1 MIDRTHP
8 LTIAPRR
15 DRERQPRL
23 GSLRSAIRQRR
34 RPQADATHRRVAP
47 RELPFA
53 GARMLRDLL
62 RTEGFAVGRKH
73 MTTLMRGMG
82 ITAFYRKPNTSKK
95 AAGHT
100 IWPYLPR
107 TLAITRSN
115 RVWAMD
121 ISCIPMA
128 RGFVYLAAVSDWH
141 RRRVL
146 AWRLSISMD
155 TAFCTEAVE
164 EAIAKY
170 STPEILITD
179 QGSQVHQ
186 QRVHRLAA
194 RTRHPDLEGREG
206 LLARQRVHR
215 TRVALDRV
223 RGGLPACLRDG
234 KRRPRRHRPLH
245 QFLQHAPAALEPSS
259 SNPGH
264 GVLHAAASAFGRSSL
279 TPQGP
284 LENLRH
290 LFRSMAPALVGGPA
304 DRNRTCICRLGGG
317 RSVH

>member
-8 LTIAPRR
+8 LAIAPRR

-53 GARMLRDLL
+53 GAGMLRDLL

-73 MTTLMRGMG
+73 MTTLMRRMG
-82 ITAFYRKPNTSKK
+82 ITALYRKPNTSKK
-95 AAGHT
+95 ATGHT
-100 IWPYLPR
+100 IWPYLLR

-115 RVWAMD
+115 HVWAMD
-121 ISCIPMA
+121 ISYIPMA
-128 RGFVYLAAVSDWH
+128 RGFVCLATVIDCHS
-141 RRRVL
+141 RRVL

-170 STPEILITD
+170 STPEILNTD

-194 RTRHPDLEGREG
+194 RTRHPYLEGRQG
-206 LLARQRVHR
+206 LLARHRVHQR
-215 TRVALDRV
+215 RVALDRV
-223 RGGLPACLRDG
+223 RGGLTACLRDG
-234 KRRPRRHRPLH
+234 KRRTRRHRPLP
-245 QFLQHAPAALEPSS
+245 QFLQHAALKPSS
-259 SNPGH
+259 SNLGR
-264 GVLHAAASAFGRSSL
+264 GVVCIGASAFGQRSR

-284 LENLRH
+284 LINLTN
-290 LFRSMAPALVGGPA
+290 LFR
-304 DRNRTCICRLGGG
+304 
-317 RSVH
+317 